1 MVTATIAMQSFAA
14 SNFALFSVAA
24 REIAHYSEL
33 PPEFA
38 DRVELLVEDLVRTIA
53 NHGYQGAPGPLTMEL
68 LADESG
74 IKIRLIDQAAPFDP
88 TAQIVPDGNIQ
99 LAQRPQGG
107 LGIMLARNMCDE
119 IRHTRSD
126 TQNILILLIK
136 PRSRQPVS

>member
-24 REIAHYSEL
+24 REIALYSDL

-38 DRVELLVEDLVRTIA
+38 ERVELLVEDLVRNVA

-74 IKIRLIDQAAPFDP
+74 IRVRLIDQAMPFDP
-88 TAQIVPDGNIQ
+88 TVQTVQDCGIQ
-99 LAQRPQGG
+99 PSQSPANG
-107 LGIMLARNMCDE
+107 LGIMLARNMCAE

-126 TQNILILLIK
+126 NQNILVFLIK
-136 PRSRQPVS
+136 PRRIQPVS